1 MSNPIASTSIDFPEK
16 LQFLFQPA
24 RYKVAYGGR
33 MGLKSWSFARAL
45 LILGLTGT
53 ERILCARELQKSLDE
68 SVHKLLAD
76 QISNMGMNYLYDVQ
90 QAHILGRG
98 AANGTQFSF
107 EGLRHNVQKVKS
119 YEGITRAWVEEA
131 AKMTKESFNI
141 LGPTIFRNKDAE
153 MWLSLNPELDEDFI
167 YQHFVL
173 HDPPPNSVVI
183 KTTYADNNWLAPE
196 VLAEIEHMRQTD
208 PDEYLHVYEGHTKV
222 VLDGAIFA
230 DELREVALQDRIRHV
245 PLDRSMPVS
254 VVFDLGR
261 SDHTSMWFFQK
272 VGFEYHLVDFY
283 QNRLKHIDHYL
294 EIMQRRGYIYGLVFL
309 PHDAKAKTLGTKMS
323 IQEQVNAV
331 YGWDHV
337 RLVPK
342 LSIADKLN
350 AARTVFPSCYFDKE
364 KCAEGLHALRH
375 YQYSVDPVTKRFSL
389 NPDHNW
395 ASDAADAFQY
405 FAISTGLR
413 LKSVEC
419 KLERPKSFGM
429 DKLMNV
435 LTGKGLG
442 AEAEGGVRLRITG
455 NQSGHGWLGR

>member
-1 MSNPIASTSIDFPEK
+1 MSNPIATTSIDFPEK

-24 RYKVAYGGR
+24 RFKVMWGGR
-33 MGLKSWSFARAL
+33 MALKSWSSARAL
-45 LILGLTGT
+45 LIHGLSGQ
-53 ERILCARELQKSLDE
+53 ERILCVRELQKSIDE

-76 QISNMGMNYLYDVQ
+76 QISLMGMNYLYEVQ

-98 AANGTQFSF
+98 SAQGTEFSF
-107 EGLRHNVQKVKS
+107 EGLRHNVSKVKS
-119 YEGITRAWVEEA
+119 YEGITKCWGEEA
-131 AKMTKESFNI
+131 AKLTKVSFNT
-141 LGPTIFRNKDAE
+141 LVPTIFRNAKSE
-153 MWLSLNPELDEDFI
+153 IWLTFNPELDEDFI
-167 YQHFVL
+167 YQHFVV
-173 HDPPPNSVVI
+173 HEPPPGSIVV

-245 PLDRSMPVS
+245 PLDRSIPVS

-294 EIMQRRGYIYGLVFL
+294 EVMQRRGYVYGLIFL

-331 YGWDHV
+331 YGWEHV

-342 LSIADKLN
+342 LGVADKIN

-375 YQYSVDPVTKRFSL
+375 YQYSVDPVTKKFSL

-405 FAISTGLR
+405 FAISTGMR

-419 KLERPKSFGM
+419 KLERPKSLGL

-442 AEAEGGVRLRITG
+442 ASEGTTLRITG
-455 NQSGHGWLGR
+455 NSSGHGWLGR